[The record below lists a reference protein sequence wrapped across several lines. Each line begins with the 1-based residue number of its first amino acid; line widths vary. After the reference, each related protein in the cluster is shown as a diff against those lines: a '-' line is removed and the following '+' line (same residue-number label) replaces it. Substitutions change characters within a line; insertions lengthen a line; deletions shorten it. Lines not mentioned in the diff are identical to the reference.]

1 MTSRPDLDELI
12 ARAQAGEP
20 RAFEQLVAGHI
31 GQVRRYARALA
42 PREAD
47 ADDLAQEALLKV
59 HRSLRSFR
67 YQAAF
72 STWLFAV
79 VRTTFLDLTRGAARR
94 GQERGLEAVD
104 AEAASEDPLADDRLA
119 EAQERELLWAALR
132 QVPVEFRSA
141 LVLFDLEGHSY
152 DEVAAIEGIP
162 VGTVRSR
169 LSRGRAQLR
178 RLLEAAE
185 AEEAQ
190 RRAGSADPTLSGT
203 DLQPSGTFADGA
215 ASHLGR
221 RGS

>member
-1 MTSRPDLDELI
+1 MPSRADLDDLI

-72 STWLFAV
+72 TTWLFAV
-79 VRTTFLDLTRGAARR
+79 VRTTFLDLARSASRR
-94 GQERGLEAVD
+94 GVERSLVEAD
-104 AEAASEDPLADDRLA
+104 AQAPAGAPLADEQLA
-119 EAQERELLWAALR
+119 DAQERERVWAALR
-132 QVPVEFRSA
+132 QVPLEFRSA

-152 DEVAAIEGIP
+152 DEVAVIEGIP

-178 RLLEAAE
+178 RLLEAADAAVALAE
-185 AEEAQ
+185 APPPEGAT
-190 RRAGSADPTLSGT
+190 AT
-203 DLQPSGTFADGA
+203 QPGTFADGA

-221 RGS
+221 SRP